1 MRSERWSTHSEI
13 MNALKA
19 DAAGP
24 VLLYENGHAYVYSGE
39 GHSLFLGVSGCGKSR
54 RGTYPLT
61 MSIIRNRA
69 SACIID
75 PKGEL
80 WAYTQKKIPSDY
92 NVHVINFRNLFDANA
107 EGWNPLRAPY
117 ELWHSGTG
125 KGKYIAEQ
133 MIEELAYILYPEA
146 VHSDPFWSQQARE
159 VFLGATYVLFELAKP
174 SEVSLAS
181 VHNLISKGEERYGS
195 TSYLRELIR
204 MLEESDLDNKENITM
219 QLHSYVTTAEDT
231 RGGIRSVFMN
241 GLALATRSESIRRF
255 LSHDE
260 LNINSLRGDKP
271 TLIYIIVPDESPNFD
286 ELAGVLVSQVMNH
299 YIRIAEQDYQGKLPI
314 RLHCIIEEAG
324 NIARALPNL
333 DHYMTAAR
341 SRNIKVEFVLQS
353 LSQLEIYGKAKA
365 QTILAN
371 ADTIIAYRTIN
382 RETLEELSFRCGD
395 REVFCD
401 DRLSREPLCTP
412 CQLSQLETGQALIII
427 SGRTKYIT
435 KLPDFTEMSISHYC
449 PKKTATVKKSR
460 KTKVSYFD
468 IISFVKKVKS
478 NRINICDIKRN
489 EKAIPKPILDACD
502 ESLTPIIDL
511 DELIKHIDDQI
522 KALETA
528 KEDDQTHR
536 VKVDCT
542 MLDRIDEV
550 AKVISDHTNR
560 PLTEV
565 RIGLYEERNTYYDF
579 DTYSEAM
586 TFINLVKKAGA
597 DATLVT
603 NDE

>member
-13 MNALKA
+13 MNVLKA
-19 DAAGP
+19 DVAGP
-24 VLLYENGHAYVYSGE
+24 VLLYENGHAYAYNHE
-39 GHSLFLGVSGCGKSR
+39 GHCVYLGVSGCGKSR

-61 MSIIRNRA
+61 MSIIRNHE

-80 WAYTQKKIPSDY
+80 WAYTKDMIPSDY

-174 SEVSLAS
+174 GEVSLAS
-181 VHNLISKGEERYGS
+181 VHNLISKGEERYGA

-231 RGGIRSVFMN
+231 KGGIRSVFMN

-314 RLHCIIEEAG
+314 RLHCVIEEAG
-324 NIARALPNL
+324 NVARALPNL

-353 LSQLEIYGKAKA
+353 LSQLEVYGKAKA

-395 REVFCD
+395 REVLCD
-401 DRLSREPLCTP
+401 DRSSREPLCTP
-412 CQLSQLETGQALIII
+412 CQLSQFETGQALIII
-427 SGRTKYIT
+427 SGRTKFIT
-435 KLPDFTEMSISHYC
+435 WLPDFTEMSISHYC

-468 IISFVKKVKS
+468 IISFVKKVTS
-478 NRINICDIKRN
+478 NRMSICDSRRN
-489 EKAIPKPILDACD
+489 EKAIPKPISDAWD
-502 ESLTPIIDL
+502 ESFIPTLDL
-511 DELIKHIDDQI
+511 DELIKQIDDQI
-522 KALETA
+522 KELEA
-528 KEDDQTHR
+528 DRKDNQTYR

-542 MLDRIDEV
+542 MLDRIDYV
-550 AKVISDHTNR
+550 AKVIADHTNK
-560 PLTEV
+560 PLKDV
-565 RIGLYEERNTYYDF
+565 RISLYTDRITYYNF
-579 DTYSEAM
+579 DTYTEALS
-586 TFINLVKKAGA
+586 FISIVKKVGCEAILLT
-597 DATLVT
+597 D
-603 NDE
+603 